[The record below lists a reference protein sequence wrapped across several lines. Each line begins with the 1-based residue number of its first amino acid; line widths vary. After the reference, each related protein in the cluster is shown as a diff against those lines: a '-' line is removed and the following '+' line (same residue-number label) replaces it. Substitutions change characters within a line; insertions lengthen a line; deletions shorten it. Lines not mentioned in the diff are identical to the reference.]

1 MKSVIFPFYQTA
13 CSKNKIPGGHPDL
26 MGLLT
31 NASGWKREFK
41 KGRSLIGKDFSRA
54 CAEWSD
60 AIDDVPSEEFDL
72 LYFDILDV
80 LEKHFIEMGKKNT
93 FKLDYQALE
102 QLATM
107 AMICSPDRYE
117 LLFELVKRIRFH
129 IGDVKS
135 FEYVHIM
142 CACSIEFA
150 RVHFVVDT
158 YLDSY
163 SSMCKEVV
171 GVCDDIDQIKG
182 EIFANDQSVER
193 EKNLDRLSA
202 IIRSVFSE
210 LVDVIDREMKNM
222 PEDRMFNIGF
232 EWFDSSERP
241 YMDYIDRIY
250 MDLAECST
258 SDSGKSALASVKPDI
273 DGFIRSYL
281 DYPNKSK
288 CE

>member
-1 MKSVIFPFYQTA
+1 M
-13 CSKNKIPGGHPDL
+13 
-26 MGLLT
+26 
-31 NASGWKREFK
+31 
-41 KGRSLIGKDFSRA
+41 IGKDFSRA